1 MREYK
6 FFHADRGGHLNEG
19 AIITEYV
26 RQNVPDFAK
35 RLSRLSSFFAALS
48 IDDALLF
55 AKEIIPRPDHPVN
68 IYEVFSEDFLTLD
81 SSWLD
86 YDANPTKRIEYAKY
100 YWWGEITNHKPLH
113 GERRPPRLEV
123 LLSTPVRVGKVVETL
138 PPDQ

>member
-55 AKEIIPRPDHPVN
+55 AKEIIPRPD
-68 IYEVFSEDFLTLD
+68 
-81 SSWLD
+81 
-86 YDANPTKRIEYAKY
+86 
-100 YWWGEITNHKPLH
+100 
-113 GERRPPRLEV
+113 
-123 LLSTPVRVGKVVETL
+123 
-138 PPDQ
+138 